1 MEEKDKENAAGEKRP
16 RRPMR
21 VLMAIDASTISDIVI
36 KRGGQFAKLTPC
48 ELTVL
53 TVVEHVIHQDGF
65 SDDPLWREKMKE
77 AEEIVAKAAE
87 VLASYGVECTT
98 RCAVGPIDAEI
109 VRIAKEGDFD
119 CIFLGS
125 RGLGGIKRMLLGSVA
140 DLVIRHAHCIV
151 VVVR

>member
-1 MEEKDKENAAGEKRP
+1 MEERDKENAAGEKRP

-21 VLMAIDASTISDIVI
+21 VLMAIDASAISDIVI
-36 KRGGQFAKLTPC
+36 KRSGQFAKLTPC

-53 TVVEHVIHQDGF
+53 TVVEHVIHHEGF
-65 SDDPLWREKMKE
+65 SDDPLLREEMKE
-77 AEEIVAKAAE
+77 AEEVVAKAAKTLE
-87 VLASYGVECTT
+87 SFGVECTT

-109 VRIAKEGDFD
+109 VRIAKEENFD